1 MADLTC
7 SCLQGGRQPLLQVQH
22 VRFVFTLEPNGRE
35 ARCTILQCADPQVRG
50 EARPPSCYLYDY
62 DLQSLTFSPL
72 RQVGVADGSQ
82 LPLKLLCYWKCE
94 PTVTNFRLDYTF
106 VPSTLSSHSTKH
118 PPSLTN
124 VTISVPVS
132 GDVRNALSKPTG
144 VWLDDQSKMVWT
156 VGNLQPAE
164 QSSE

>member
-1 MADLTC
+1 
-7 SCLQGGRQPLLQVQH
+7 
-22 VRFVFTLEPNGRE
+22 
-35 ARCTILQCADPQVRG
+35 
-50 EARPPSCYLYDY
+50 
-62 DLQSLTFSPL
+62 
-72 RQVGVADGSQ
+72 VGVADGSQ

-118 PPSLTN
+118 PPPLTN

-164 QSSE
+164 QTSSSSLQAKFEVSSGPSVPTPALAQFLCEGATLSGLGLELGGGGYHMSLLKEKCTAGMGLCE

>member
-1 MADLTC
+1 MAEKHAAPFYNVQILKYEVRQDLHLVICMTMT
-7 SCLQGGRQPLLQVQH
+7 S
-22 VRFVFTLEPNGRE
+22 
-35 ARCTILQCADPQVRG
+35 
-50 EARPPSCYLYDY
+50 
-62 DLQSLTFSPL
+62 QSLTSSPL

-106 VPSTLSSHSTKH
+106 VPSTLSSHTTKH
-118 PPSLTN
+118 PPPLTN

-164 QSSE
+164 QPSE